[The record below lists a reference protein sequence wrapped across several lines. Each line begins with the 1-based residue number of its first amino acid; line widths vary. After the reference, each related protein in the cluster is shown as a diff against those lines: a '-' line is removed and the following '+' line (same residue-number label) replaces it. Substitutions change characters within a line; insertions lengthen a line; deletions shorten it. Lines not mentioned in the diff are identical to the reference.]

1 MRAIK
6 KSYIRLVCVE
16 LSILVALF
24 ALFIGGSRVDGLW
37 LSLGFAAVLGIS
49 IYLFGLERDNK
60 RYKKDFSLD
69 IVEYSIIALLL
80 FYISGLFVDFVK
92 THNYFSPEGIFNVIL
107 PTIISIVTL
116 CLLRFVLLCKS
127 ELSRPLIISTTAVF
141 ILISI
146 YDASIGATFNNTQ
159 DVFMF
164 VSLYVLP
171 AISTNIYLSY
181 VTLNYG
187 FIPALIYSMI
197 FGLYRIILPIA
208 PAPNDY
214 VFAVLKFLLPV
225 FFFIRALIFRT
236 KANKGMKIMSRNYR
250 RHSVAPYIIPAIFTL
265 VMVYFVSGYFKFYAI
280 AIASGSMNPTFDRGA
295 VVIVDQRPDLIE
307 VGDVIAFHAK
317 ESIIVHRIIEKNKD
331 RDGEYFIT
339 KGDANEAPDSIKI
352 KRDNIVG
359 VVKAKIPIIGYP
371 TVLLSEH

>member
-6 KSYIRLVCVE
+6 KSYIRLICVE
-16 LSILVALF
+16 LILLIALF
-24 ALFIGGSRVDGLW
+24 ALFAGGSRIGGLW
-37 LSLGFAAVLGIS
+37 FSLGLGAALGVS
-49 IYLFGLERDNK
+49 ILLFGLERNNK

-69 IVEYSIIALLL
+69 IIEYSIVALLL
-80 FYISGLFVDFVK
+80 FYISGLFVDFVR
-92 THNYFSPEGIFNVIL
+92 THNYFSLEGIINVIL
-107 PTIISIVTL
+107 PTIIDIVVL
-116 CLLRFVLLCKS
+116 SLLRFVLLCKS
-127 ELSRPLIISTTAVF
+127 ELSRPFIISTTAIF

-146 YDASIGATFNNTQ
+146 YTASIGVTFTSTQ
-159 DVFMF
+159 DVFLF
-164 VSLYVLP
+164 ASLYVLP

-181 VTLNYG
+181 ITYNYG
-187 FIPALIYSMI
+187 FTPALIYSAI

-225 FFFIRALIFRT
+225 FFFIRAFLFKA
-236 KANKGMKIMSRNYR
+236 KANKGMKITPRNYNR
-250 RHSVAPYIIPAIFTL
+250 RSLTPYIIPAVFTL

-307 VGDVIAFHAK
+307 VGDIIAYRAR

-331 RDGEYFIT
+331 RDGEYFVT
-339 KGDANEAPDSIKI
+339 QGDANKSPDDIKI
-352 KRDNIVG
+352 KRESIVG

-371 TVLLSEH
+371 TVLLSEQ